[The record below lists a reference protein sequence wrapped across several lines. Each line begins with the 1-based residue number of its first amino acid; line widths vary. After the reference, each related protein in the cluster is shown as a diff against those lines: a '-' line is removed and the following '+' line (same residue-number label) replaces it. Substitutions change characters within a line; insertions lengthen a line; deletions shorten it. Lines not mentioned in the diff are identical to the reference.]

1 MCALHYPSSLSKMAT
16 TIIDFWK
23 KNRSFWITHL
33 SKQKE
38 VDELIT
44 KKFFDYKWDSDNI
57 IGQVI
62 YLDQF
67 SRHFCRSGRIT
78 ELEVERQR
86 HCATDIIR
94 HNLNLIKDF
103 DEIEIIFA
111 LMPFK
116 HIKHYNFVFVC
127 LYDLW
132 LPADKKIIDFPDLQ
146 KFYIDTYKKAFT
158 LETVRNTLITEH
170 KLLSYDS
177 SLICDYYPELYTSDK
192 WNLSAAADNKLL
204 PLLKPNR
211 KVIVSLSGGVDSMV
225 MLSLLKYNKVDV
237 SAVHIIYG
245 NRVESEHEYCLLS
258 EFCAKLAVPLFV
270 YRIKW
275 LKRGEVDRQFYE
287 DMTRQLRFA
296 TYHAVKQSYCGLCV
310 SEGVSASQE
319 PCVLMGHI
327 KDDIVENIWTNIA
340 HCHHLEN
347 LKKMEAE
354 EVQLGVR
361 IMRPLLTVDK
371 ADIYK
376 TSELLA
382 IPYFKNTT
390 PSWSN
395 RGKFRENFHKA
406 TVAQFGESI
415 DTKLIEFAEAIQAQ
429 ASLLNILLYEPIY
442 NSFKNNKINITTAI
456 KARLDANSWLKI
468 FEHICHTHL
477 ACSRPSIKCIRDFTI
492 RLYKSWIK
500 LHIEMGNNL
509 KVIIIKTGTEYIME
523 FVLI

>member
-1 MCALHYPSSLSKMAT
+1 MYTLYYPSSLSKMTT
-16 TIIDFWK
+16 TIINFWK
-23 KNRSFWITHL
+23 ENRPFWITPP

-38 VDELIT
+38 VDKLISDL
-44 KKFFDYKWDSDNI
+44 FFSYKWQSENI
-57 IGQVI
+57 IGQII

-67 SRHFCRSGRIT
+67 SRHFCRSGHIT
-78 ELEVERQR
+78 ESEVERLR
-86 HCATDIIR
+86 HCAADILR
-94 HNLNLIKDF
+94 HNLDLIKDF

-116 HIKHYNFVFVC
+116 HIQHYNFIFVC
-127 LYDLW
+127 IYDLW
-132 LPADKKIIDFPDLQ
+132 LPTDKKIIDFLDLQ

-158 LETVRNTLITEH
+158 LDTVRNTLITEH
-170 KLLSYDS
+170 KIFPYDA
-177 SLICDYYPELYTSDK
+177 SLICDYYPELYTSSD
-192 WNLSAAADNKLL
+192 WNPLVAADDKLL
-204 PLLKPNR
+204 PLLKPDR

-225 MLSLLKYNKVDV
+225 MLTLLKYNKVNV
-237 SAVHIIYG
+237 SAVHIMYG
-245 NRVESEHEYCLLS
+245 NRKESEHEYSLLA
-258 EFCAKLAVPLFV
+258 EFCAKLNVPLFV

-296 TYHAVKQSYCGLCV
+296 AYRVV
-310 SEGVSASQE
+310 SEEE

-327 KDDIVENIWTNIA
+327 KDDVVENIWTNIA

-376 TSELLA
+376 TSELLG

-395 RGKFRENFHKA
+395 RGKFREHFHKA

-509 KVIIIKTGTEYIME
+509 KVIIIKTGTEYFME

>member
-1 MCALHYPSSLSKMAT
+1 MAT

-23 KNRSFWITHL
+23 SNRSFWITHL
-33 SKQKE
+33 SKHKE
-38 VDELIT
+38 VDELIS

-78 ELEVERQR
+78 ELEVEHQR
-86 HCATDIIR
+86 LYAADIIR

-146 KFYIDTYKKAFT
+146 KFFIDTYKKAFT
-158 LETVRNTLITEH
+158 LETVRTTLITEH
-170 KLLSYDS
+170 KLLPYDA
-177 SLICDYYPELYTSDK
+177 SLICDYYPELYTSSD
-192 WNLSAAADNKLL
+192 WNLSAAAGNKLL

-211 KVIVSLSGGVDSMV
+211 KVIVSLSGGIDSMV
-225 MLSLLKYNKVDV
+225 MLALLKYNKVDV
-237 SAVHIIYG
+237 SAVHIVYG
-245 NRVESEHEYCLLS
+245 NRVESEHEYRLLS
-258 EFCAKLAVPLFV
+258 EFCNKLAVPLFV

-287 DMTRQLRFA
+287 DMTRDLRFA
-296 TYHAVKQSYCGLCV
+296 TYHAAKQSHCGPC
-310 SEGVSASQE
+310 VSASQE
-319 PCVLMGHI
+319 SCVLMGHI
-327 KDDIVENIWTNIA
+327 KDDVIENIWTNIA

-347 LKKMEAE
+347 LKKMETE

-371 ADIYK
+371 ADIYR
-376 TSELLA
+376 TSELLG
-382 IPYFKNTT
+382 IPYLKNTT

-395 RGKFRENFHKA
+395 RGKFREHFHKA
-406 TVAQFGESI
+406 TVAQFGVSI
-415 DTKLIEFAEAIQAQ
+415 DTKVIEFAEAIQAQ
-429 ASLLNILLYEPIY
+429 ASLLNVLLYEPIY
-442 NSFKNNKINITTAI
+442 NSFKNNKVNITTAI
-456 KARLDANSWLKI
+456 KANLDANSWLGI
-468 FEHICHTHL
+468 FEHICHTKL
-477 ACSRPSIKCIRDFTI
+477 ACSRPSIKCIRDFTS
-492 RLYKSWIK
+492 RVYKPWIK
-500 LHIEMGNNL
+500 LHMEMGNNL

>member
-1 MCALHYPSSLSKMAT
+1 MTT
-16 TIIDFWK
+16 TIINFWK
-23 KNRSFWITHL
+23 ENRPFWITPP

-86 HCATDIIR
+86 LYAADIIR
-94 HNLNLIKDF
+94 HNLDLIKDF

-127 LYDLW
+127 IYDLW
-132 LPADKKIIDFPDLQ
+132 LPADKKIIDFPELQ

-158 LETVRNTLITEH
+158 LDTVRNTLITEH
-170 KLLSYDS
+170 KIFPYDA
-177 SLICDYYPELYTSDK
+177 SLICDYYPELYTSSD
-192 WNLSAAADNKLL
+192 WNLSAAAGDKLL
-204 PLLKPNR
+204 PLLKPDR

-237 SAVHIIYG
+237 SAVHIVYG
-245 NRVESEHEYCLLS
+245 NRKESEHEYSLLA
-258 EFCAKLAVPLFV
+258 EFCAKLNVPLFV

-296 TYHAVKQSYCGLCV
+296 AYRVV
-310 SEGVSASQE
+310 SEEE
-319 PCVLMGHI
+319 PYVLMGHI

-354 EVQLGVR
+354 EVQFGVR

-376 TSELLA
+376 TSELLS

-395 RGKFRENFHKA
+395 RGKFREHFHKE

-442 NSFKNNKINITTAI
+442 NSFKNNKINITTPI

-477 ACSRPSIKCIRDFTI
+477 GCSRPSIKCIRDFTT

-509 KVIIIKTGTEYIME
+509 KVIIIKTGAEYFME